1 MFIIWTIDKN
11 KKIIH
16 KAGKRPM
23 AAASVN
29 KQFNEKLNKF
39 DNFQNIMP
47 PYKHLN
53 PTLINY

>member
-1 MFIIWTIDKN
+1 
-11 KKIIH
+11 
-16 KAGKRPM
+16 M

-29 KQFNEKLNKF
+29 KQFNEELNKF

-53 PTLINY
+53 PTLLNY